1 MEQHLYMDFVP
12 VHSNPIWI
20 PNSHR
25 QALALSRV
33 VLLLLRGHRF
43 FSLGRVRAARVLYS
57 HLGFITIPLQLPL
70 LHCLIC
76 GTCHIMAVK
85 INQTAPMAVTIAVTA
100 IAVEW
105 SFFRV
110 ACQLPR

>member
-1 MEQHLYMDFVP
+1 
-12 VHSNPIWI
+12 
-20 PNSHR
+20 
-25 QALALSRV
+25 
-33 VLLLLRGHRF
+33 
-43 FSLGRVRAARVLYS
+43 
-57 HLGFITIPLQLPL
+57 
-70 LHCLIC
+70 
-76 GTCHIMAVK
+76 MAVK